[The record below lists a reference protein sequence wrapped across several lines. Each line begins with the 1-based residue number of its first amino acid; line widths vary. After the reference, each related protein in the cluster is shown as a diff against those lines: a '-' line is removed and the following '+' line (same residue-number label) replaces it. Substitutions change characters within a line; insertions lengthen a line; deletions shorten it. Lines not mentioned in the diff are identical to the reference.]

1 MYKETG
7 MQKWA
12 DMLVETGKASVDTS
26 DDDTNDIKMD
36 NTTTRLITF

>member
-1 MYKETG
+1 

-12 DMLVETGKASVDTS
+12 DMLVETGKASVDPS
-26 DDDTNDIKMD
+26 DDDTNEIKMD